1 MKLCLRR
8 AATKTCARDMNWS
21 GRIVFEKCKTRQFIE
36 VFAFY
41 PKIPFEAMYVDEV
54 QQWTYLTNPD
64 DSFPNMHPDSVHPA
78 LLPPAKRS
86 R

>member
-1 MKLCLRR
+1 
-8 AATKTCARDMNWS
+8 
-21 GRIVFEKCKTRQFIE
+21 VFEKCKTRQFIE